1 MKINEKLTK
10 IIGGRTIKVVS
21 KEEGLVVIGFD
32 DFSTMRVKITGGP
45 TMNMLGEGRIESA
58 LEEGAELALL
68 SEDGRTAILTIAE
81 PGSSVSVQDKN
92 GEVRYEG

>member
-45 TMNMLGEGRIESA
+45 TMNMLGEGQIESA
-58 LEEGAELALL
+58 LEDGAKLALL
-68 SEDGRTAILTIAE
+68 SEDGRTAILTFAE
-81 PGSSVSVQDKN
+81 PGSSVSFQ
-92 GEVRYEG
+92 

>member
-10 IIGGRTIKVVS
+10 VIGGRTIKAVS
-21 KEEGLVVIGFD
+21 KEEGLVLIAFD

-45 TMNMLGEGRIESA
+45 TMNMLGEGKIESA

-81 PGSSVSVQDKN
+81 PGSSISVQDKN
-92 GEVRYEG
+92 GQVRYAS